1 MNEKNPDT
9 STVTTTVEVVSAP
22 AVEASVRIVV
32 CAYKD
37 SEELLIKIWEKMCP
51 GAPVKVLIV
60 DEDDSIAEIA
70 QEILLDETIYDD
82 FILVPAAVVP
92 CAPVSF
98 EELHLP
104 VVYVDNKGVRHYG
117 RMPMAVN
124 KDKLVEIMSADDF
137 NLETLAEVLVKANG
151 RPVEVSSKEGN
162 FVTAVLR
169 GNPCEHVVM
178 EALVRKKYLYA
189 SASGLAAIT
198 PLLNDTILK
207 S

>member
-1 MNEKNPDT
+1 MNEQIPDT
-9 STVTTTVEVVSAP
+9 STVTTTVEVVSAS
-22 AVEASVRIVV
+22 AAEASVRIVV
-32 CAYKD
+32 CAYKG
-37 SEELLIKIWEKMCP
+37 SEELLAKIWEKMCP

-60 DEDDSIAEIA
+60 DEDNPIAEIA

-92 CAPVSF
+92 CTPVSF

-117 RMPMAVN
+117 RMPMAAN

-137 NLETLAEVLVKANG
+137 NPETLAEVLVKANG

-178 EALVRKKYLYA
+178 EALVRKKYLFA
-189 SASGLAAIT
+189 SASGLTAIT
-198 PLLNDTILK
+198 PLLNDTLLK

>member
-1 MNEKNPDT
+1 M
-9 STVTTTVEVVSAP
+9 TTTVDVVPMAAS
-22 AVEASVRIVV
+22 EANVRIVV
-32 CAYKD
+32 CAYQG
-37 SEELLIKIWEKMCP
+37 SEELLVKVWEKMCP
-51 GAPVKVLIV
+51 GVPVKTLTV
-60 DEDDSIAEIA
+60 DEGDAIAEVA
-70 QEILLDETIYDD
+70 QEILLDETVQDD

-117 RMPMAVN
+117 RMPMAIS

-137 NLETLAEVLVKANG
+137 NPETLAEVLVKANG

-169 GNPCEHVVM
+169 GNPCEHIVM

-189 SASGLAAIT
+189 STSGLAAIT

>member
-1 MNEKNPDT
+1 MNEQIPDT
-9 STVTTTVEVVSAP
+9 STVTTTVEVASA
-22 AVEASVRIVV
+22 ADVEAGARIVV
-32 CAYKD
+32 CAYPG
-37 SEELLIKIWEKMCP
+37 SEELLSKVWEKMCS
-51 GAPVKVLIV
+51 GVSVKVLTADG
-60 DEDDSIAEIA
+60 DEPIADIA
-70 QEILLDETIYDD
+70 QEIILDETISDD
-82 FILVPAAVVP
+82 FILVPAAVMP

-117 RMPMAVN
+117 RMPMAAN

-137 NLETLAEVLVKANG
+137 NPETLAEVLVKANG

-178 EALVRKKYLYA
+178 EALVRKKYLFA
-189 SASGLAAIT
+189 SASGLTAIT
-198 PLLNDTILK
+198 PLLNDTLLK